1 MWHNIYV
8 KIGLIGNGIHSKRI
22 QAILKKKKLKF
33 FLYKPEKPNYIDESK
48 FEKLK
53 KCNVI
58 FIISPNNTHYEYI
71 KKLHK
76 DRYIFCEKPPVN
88 NKKELLMLKKIKL
101 NKIFFNYN
109 FRFMKISEII
119 MKKNKYKLGDL
130 IYANLTLSHGLAKK
144 REYKNNWR
152 SNRKKCPKGVF
163 EVVSIHYVDM
173 INYLFKVKKI
183 GKPKLLNVSKIGNS
197 YDTSHVEIE
206 LEKQGLI
213 NIFTSYNSSYAKNLF
228 FLFEN
233 GIIEQRDNNIKIK
246 GPSMNLD
253 KKGFFKPP
261 KIIKKIN
268 INEDKDYLDSLKS
281 SISFFLDH
289 VKKKQIFD
297 KKILNCSVK
306 SNSLIL

>member
-1 MWHNIYV
+1 M

-22 QAILKKKKLKF
+22 QTILKKRKLKF
-33 FLYKPEKPNYIDESK
+33 FIYKPKKPNYIDENN
-48 FEKLK
+48 FERLR

-58 FIISPNNTHYEYI
+58 FIISPNNTHFEYI
-71 KKLHK
+71 KKLHRN
-76 DRYIFCEKPPVN
+76 RYIFCEKPPVN
-88 NKKELLMLKKIKL
+88 TKKELLMLQKIKS

-119 MKKNKYKLGDL
+119 MNKNKYKLGNL
-130 IYANLTLSHGLAKK
+130 LYANLTLSHGLAKK
-144 REYKNNWR
+144 KEYKNNWR
-152 SNRKKCPKGVF
+152 SNQKKCPKGVF
-163 EVVSIHYVDM
+163 ELVSIHYVDM

-183 GKPKLLNVSKIGNS
+183 RKPKLLNFSKIGNS

-206 LEKQGLI
+206 LEKKGLV

-233 GIIEQRDNNIKIK
+233 GIIEQRDNNIKIR
-246 GPSMNLD
+246 GPSINLN

-261 KIIKKIN
+261 KIIKKII
-268 INEDKDYLDSLKS
+268 INEDRDYLDSLKN

-289 VKKKQIFD
+289 VKKKLDFD
-297 KKILNCSVK
+297 KKNLNCSIK
-306 SNSLIL
+306 SNFLILK

>member
-1 MWHNIYV
+1 M

-22 QAILKKKKLKF
+22 QTILKKRKLKF
-33 FLYKPEKPNYIDESK
+33 FIYKPKKPNYIDENN
-48 FEKLK
+48 FERLR

-58 FIISPNNTHYEYI
+58 FIISPNNTHFEYI
-71 KKLHK
+71 KKLHRN
-76 DRYIFCEKPPVN
+76 RYIFCEKPPVN
-88 NKKELLMLKKIKL
+88 TKKELLMLKKIKS

-119 MKKNKYKLGDL
+119 MNKNKYKLGNL
-130 IYANLTLSHGLAKK
+130 LYANLTLSHGLAKK
-144 REYKNNWR
+144 KEYKNNWR
-152 SNRKKCPKGVF
+152 SNQKKCPKGVF
-163 EVVSIHYVDM
+163 ELVSIHYVDM

-183 GKPKLLNVSKIGNS
+183 KKPKLLNFSKIGNS

-206 LEKQGLI
+206 LEKKGLV

-233 GIIEQRDNNIKIK
+233 GIIEQRDNNIKIR
-246 GPSMNLD
+246 GPSINLN

-261 KIIKKIN
+261 KIIKKII
-268 INEDKDYLDSLKS
+268 INEDRDYLDSLKN

-289 VKKKQIFD
+289 VKKKLDFD
-297 KKILNCSVK
+297 KKNLNCSIK
-306 SNSLIL
+306 SNFLIL